1 MRIQLGDPSRA
12 NQLRD
17 YFRRLGAIATVNGDG
32 TVEVTFADGDGADFE
47 AYLASWSTINGVS
60 ATVVSATPPVPAAPP
75 TGAASDDGQAAVAR
89 PETGSPP
96 ATPGFEVVPRAG
108 SDVWTP
114 PMRLGDLLVSKG
126 FITNEQLGEA
136 LVESRQTQELLGLV
150 LLRRRWIFED
160 ELARTL
166 AQQWNLPYLN
176 LRSVGVD
183 AGAMRL
189 LPAEVGMR
197 TMSVPVRFADGAVQV
212 AFADP
217 SDQGALEEVRS
228 HLRSISVAVAEL
240 TDITMLWQQA
250 LRAAGAA

>member
-60 ATVVSATPPVPAAPP
+60 AAVVPATPPVPAA
-75 TGAASDDGQAAVAR
+75 AS
-89 PETGSPP
+89 T
-96 ATPGFEVVPRAG
+96 GFEVVPRVG

-217 SDQGALEEVRS
+217 SDQRALEEVRS

>member
-1 MRIQLGDPSRA
+1 MRIQLGDASRA

-17 YFRRLGAIATVNGDG
+17 YFHRLGATGTVNPDATLDVAFPEGDDAD
-32 TVEVTFADGDGADFE
+32 VEEF
-47 AYLASWSTINGVS
+47 LASWAAVNRVA
-60 ATVVSATPPVPAAPP
+60 ATVVTEPAPAQAAPSSAT
-75 TGAASDDGQAAVAR
+75 T
-89 PETGSPP
+89 
-96 ATPGFEVVPRAG
+96 FEVVPRSPGDA
-108 SDVWTP
+108 WTP

-150 LLRRRWIFED
+150 LLRKRWIFED

-166 AQQWNLPYLN
+166 AQQWSIPYLN

-183 AGAMRL
+183 IGAMRL

-197 TMSVPVRFADGAVQV
+197 TVSVPVRFVDGGIQV

-228 HLRSISVAVAEL
+228 HLRTISVAVAEL

>member
-1 MRIQLGDPSRA
+1 VRIQLGDASRA

-17 YFRRLGAIATVNGDG
+17 YFRRLGAVGTVNEDATVDVVFAEGD
-32 TVEVTFADGDGADFE
+32 EADAE
-47 AYLASWSTINGVS
+47 AYLASWGAINRV
-60 ATVVSATPPVPAAPP
+60 AVTVLPDGAPA
-75 TGAASDDGQAAVAR
+75 
-89 PETGSPP
+89 EPP
-96 ATPGFEVVPRAG
+96 ADSKTAFEVVPRAAV
-108 SDVWTP
+108 DAWTP

-126 FITNEQLGEA
+126 FITNEQLAEA
-136 LVESRQTQELLGLV
+136 LVESRQTQELVGVV

-166 AQQWNLPYLN
+166 AQQWSLPYLN

-183 AGAMRL
+183 IGAMRL

-197 TMSVPVRFADGAVQV
+197 TMSVPVRFLDGSVQV

-217 SDQGALEEVRS
+217 SDQNALEEVRS
-228 HLRSISVAVAEL
+228 HLRRISVAVAEL

-250 LRAAGAA
+250 LRASGAA

>member
-1 MRIQLGDPSRA
+1 VRIQLGDASRA

-17 YFRRLGAIATVNGDG
+17 YFRRLGAVGTVNADG
-32 TVEVTFADGDGADFE
+32 TVDITFAEADDADAE
-47 AYLASWSTINGVS
+47 AYLASWAATNRVS
-60 ATVVSATPPVPAAPP
+60 ATVVPDNVPVQTPPAAP
-75 TGAASDDGQAAVAR
+75 A
-89 PETGSPP
+89 
-96 ATPGFEVVPRAG
+96 FEVMPRARA
-108 SDVWTP
+108 DAWTP

-166 AQQWNLPYLN
+166 AQQWTLPYLN
-176 LRSVGVD
+176 LRTVGVD

-197 TMSVPVRFADGAVQV
+197 TMSVPVRFLDGAVQV

-217 SDQGALEEVRS
+217 SDQRALEEVRS
-228 HLRSISVAVAEL
+228 HLRKVSLAVAEL
-240 TDITMLWQQA
+240 TDIQMLWQQA

>member
-1 MRIQLGDPSRA
+1 MRIQLGDASRA

-17 YFRRLGAIATVNGDG
+17 YFRRLGAVGTVNGDA
-32 TVEVTFADGDGADFE
+32 TVEVVFAEGDDADAQ
-47 AYLASWSTINGVS
+47 AYLASWGAINRV
-60 ATVVSATPPVPAAPP
+60 AVTVLPDGAPAEPAAEPK
-75 TGAASDDGQAAVAR
+75 TA
-89 PETGSPP
+89 
-96 ATPGFEVVPRAG
+96 FEVVPRAAA
-108 SDVWTP
+108 DAWTP

-126 FITNEQLGEA
+126 FITNEQLAEA
-136 LVESRQTQELLGLV
+136 LVESRQTQELVGLV

-166 AQQWNLPYLN
+166 AQQWSLPYLN

-183 AGAMRL
+183 IGAMRL

-197 TMSVPVRFADGAVQV
+197 TMSVPVRFLDGSVQV

-217 SDQGALEEVRS
+217 SDQNALEEVRS
-228 HLRSISVAVAEL
+228 HLRRISVAVAEL

-250 LRAAGAA
+250 LRASGAA

>member
-32 TVEVTFADGDGADFE
+32 TVEVTFAEGDGADFA
-47 AYLASWSTINGVS
+47 AYLASWSTINGVA
-60 ATVVSATPPVPAAPP
+60 ATVVPVTPPVPAPP
-75 TGAASDDGQAAVAR
+75 TS
-89 PETGSPP
+89 
-96 ATPGFEVVPRAG
+96 FEVVPRSA

-150 LLRRRWIFED
+150 LLRHRWIFED

-197 TMSVPVRFADGAVQV
+197 TVSVPVRFTDGAVQV

-217 SDQGALEEVRS
+217 SDQHALEEVRS
-228 HLRSISVAVAEL
+228 HLHSISVAVAEL
-240 TDITMLWQQA
+240 TDIRMLWQQA

>member
-32 TVEVTFADGDGADFE
+32 TVEVTFAEGDGADFE
-47 AYLASWSTINGVS
+47 AYLASWSAINGVS
-60 ATVVSATPPVPAAPP
+60 ATVVTAAPPVPAAP
-75 TGAASDDGQAAVAR
+75 
-89 PETGSPP
+89 
-96 ATPGFEVVPRAG
+96 ATAFEVVARGG

-197 TMSVPVRFADGAVQV
+197 TVSVPVRFTDGAVQV

-217 SDQGALEEVRS
+217 SDQHALEEVRS

-240 TDITMLWQQA
+240 TDIRMLWQQA